1 MIMSEDNGQGR
12 IGVYV
17 CHCGTNISHTVDVK
31 NVVEYVRG
39 LPGVATAREYK
50 YMCSDPGQDLIK
62 NDIAADNLTRVVVA
76 SCSPLMH
83 EETFRNTC
91 EAAGLNRFL
100 FQMANIREQCSW
112 VHMDRDKATSKAK
125 RLIAAAI
132 RRVKYH
138 ESMEER
144 EAPVHPGTLIVGAG
158 IAGIEAALKI
168 ADSGKKV
175 YLVEKEPSIGGHM
188 AKFDKTFPTL
198 DCAACILTPKMV
210 QVGQHPNI
218 ELMTYSQV
226 EELSGYVGNFKAKI
240 RRKARFVDEDKCTG
254 CSQCVERCPV
264 RFKPAEPQEPVV
276 DDTLDPELQTVID
289 KSVDLHSHERG
300 PLVTVL
306 QDIYI
311 EFGYIPPPSLK
322 YVSMKLSVP
331 LADVYHVATFYTA
344 FSLTPRGEHTI
355 KVCMGTACHVRGASR
370 VLNALEERLELK
382 AGGTTNDLKFTLET
396 VNCLGACA
404 MGPVM
409 LVDGEYKTIAL
420 AGVNNLIDSLL
431 EQPVMAKV

>member
-1 MIMSEDNGQGR
+1 MSENNGKER
-12 IGVYV
+12 IGVYI

-31 NVVEYVRG
+31 NVAEHARG
-39 LPGVATAREYK
+39 LPGVVTTREYK
-50 YMCSDPGQDLIK
+50 YMCSDPGQDMIK
-62 NDIAADNLTRVVVA
+62 KDITDDNLTRVVVA

-83 EETFRNTC
+83 EETFRNAC
-91 EAAGLNRFL
+91 ENAGLNRFL

-112 VHMDRDKATSKAK
+112 VHSDRDKATAKAK
-125 RLIAAAI
+125 RLVSAAV
-132 RRVKYH
+132 RRVSYQT
-138 ESMEER
+138 SMEER
-144 EAPVHPGTLIVGAG
+144 EAPVNRNTLVVGAG

-168 ADSGKKV
+168 AESGKKV
-175 YLVEKEPSIGGHM
+175 YLVEKESSIGGHM

-226 EELSGYVGNFKAKI
+226 DEVSGYVGNFKAKI

-254 CSQCVERCPV
+254 CSQCIERCPV
-264 RFKPAEPQEPVV
+264 RFKPTEPTAALTEEV
-276 DDTLDPELQTVID
+276 LDSKLQAAID
-289 KSVDLHSHERG
+289 VSIDLHSHERG

-306 QDIYI
+306 QDINI

-322 YVSMKLSVP
+322 YVSRKLNVP

-355 KVCMGTACHVRGASR
+355 KICMGTACHVRGASR
-370 VLNALEERLELK
+370 VLNALQERLGIE
-382 AGGTTNDLKFTLET
+382 AGDTTDDMKFTLET

-409 LVDGEYKTIAL
+409 MVDGEYKTVAL
-420 AGVNNLIDSLL
+420 AGVNKLIDSLC
-431 EQPVMAKV
+431 EQSVGANV